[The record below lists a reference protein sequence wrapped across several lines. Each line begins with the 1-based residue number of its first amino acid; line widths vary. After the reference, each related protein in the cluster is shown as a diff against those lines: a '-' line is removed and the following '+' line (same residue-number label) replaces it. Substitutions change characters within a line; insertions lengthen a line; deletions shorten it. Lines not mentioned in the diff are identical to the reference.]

1 MSNAL
6 AIAAVTTMLDYLLT
20 QALARSESVSLES
33 VTAKPLD
40 KARDGGDS
48 TNQINIFL
56 YQTLPNAAWRNRDLP
71 NRTKQGETGR
81 SPLALTLS
89 YLITAYGKNNDDIEG
104 QRLLGMAMQS
114 LHDHPEIN
122 PQDIEK
128 ALKSTN
134 LSPDKQELLASS
146 NLKNQIDRIRIT
158 PQIFS
163 VEEISKLWSIFQ
175 TPYRISAAYEVS
187 VVLIESAIPT
197 KAALPV
203 LFRGKGD
210 HGVTAQADLI
220 PPYPTLESLTWL
232 GKDQQSGLV
241 LQEPGNQLT
250 LQGHHLNINGPD
262 KATVV
267 RFSHP
272 QLDEPIEILLPSSI
286 SAEKIEISLPN
297 NPEMGWLAG
306 FYTVMVRYEQE
317 TRGNRFSNALPVAI
331 APSINIKNKTVSD
344 GRLTLDCIPSVRPG
358 QQVSLLVGSR
368 EIPFSW
374 DTDQANALSNLAFNL
389 TGIASGKYFVR
400 LRVDGVDSP
409 LITRSPQGQLKFN
422 SDYEITVLER
432 N

>member
-6 AIAAVTTMLDYLLT
+6 AIAAVTTMLEYLLT
-20 QALARSESVSLES
+20 QALAGNESVSLEN

-71 NRTKQGETGR
+71 NRTKPGETGR

-104 QRLLGMAMQS
+104 QSLLGVTMQS
-114 LHDHPEIN
+114 LHDHPEIS

-146 NLKNQIDRIRIT
+146 NLKNQIDRVRIT
-158 PQIFS
+158 PQILS
-163 VEEISKLWSIFQ
+163 VEEVSKLWSTFQ

-187 VVLIESAIPT
+187 VVLIDSALPT
-197 KAALPV
+197 KASLPV
-203 LFRGKGD
+203 LTRGEGD
-210 HGVTAQADLI
+210 RGVIAQANLI

-232 GKDQQSGLV
+232 GKDQKSGLV
-241 LQEPGNQLT
+241 LQEPDNRLT
-250 LQGHHLNINGPD
+250 LQGHHLNVAN
-262 KATVV
+262 KAVFV

-272 QLDEPIEILLPSSI
+272 QLNQPIEIPIPSPI

-297 NPEMGWLAG
+297 NSEMPWLAG
-306 FYTVMVRYEQE
+306 FYTVMLRYEEKGRNQ
-317 TRGNRFSNALPVAI
+317 FSNALSVAI
-331 APSINIKNKTVSD
+331 APSITV
-344 GRLTLDCIPSVRPG
+344 LTVDADNMTLECVPSVRPG

-368 EIPFSW
+368 EILFNWELDES
-374 DTDQANALSNLAFNL
+374 NALSNLEFNL
-389 TGIASGKYFVR
+389 TKITPGKYFVR

-409 LITRSPQGQLKFN
+409 LIGRSPENKLEFN
-422 SDYEITVLER
+422 PAYKITVPER